1 MGDETRTQ
9 AGKPAPLVRV
19 RGLSKKYVQ
28 RRRFSRKK
36 FVVSALDNVDLS
48 IPVGFTLALV
58 GQSGSGKSTLAR
70 CLVRLEEPSS
80 GQIWFKDKNLLAL
93 TTLELRPVRA
103 QIQLIFQGPA
113 ATFSPR
119 FSTVQVVAEPLDIQ
133 RRGTAQERRQR
144 ALKLMDQ
151 VGLPARFRD
160 RMPHELSGGQRQR
173 LAIARALALEPE
185 FLILDEALSGLDL
198 SIQAQILNLLLELQ
212 ALYALTYLYISHD
225 LRLVGHIADEVAV
238 MHQGRIV
245 ERGVTRELFSSP
257 RHPLTRALL
266 ASLPQ
271 V

>member
-1 MGDETRTQ
+1 
-9 AGKPAPLVRV
+9 
-19 RGLSKKYVQ
+19 
-28 RRRFSRKK
+28 RKK

-80 GQIWFKDKNLLAL
+80 GEIWFKDKNLLAL
-93 TTLELRPVRA
+93 TTRELRPVRA

-113 ATFSPR
+113 ATLSPR

-198 SIQAQILNLLLELQ
+198 SIQAQILNLLLK
-212 ALYALTYLYISHD
+212 
-225 LRLVGHIADEVAV
+225 
-238 MHQGRIV
+238 
-245 ERGVTRELFSSP
+245 
-257 RHPLTRALL
+257 
-266 ASLPQ
+266 
-271 V
+271 